1 MSQNII
7 LLYKKDKNNFEEML
21 KNNLVNPKV
30 LMEQNNNGETVLH
43 HLIKSNDNKC
53 VENVLNFVKNNL
65 SRTEKQ
71 KFIDTQDENGN
82 TAFHLATQK
91 RAFEIATLLDIYGAN
106 KKIPN
111 NNNEI
116 IDVDTEFTDSSD
128 QINCGDRQKINKLV
142 HNIIKPNK
150 NYNNFSEELIPV
162 QQKKNKMLLE
172 KEEEWPKTLDDVNE
186 TDNTDRSLSIELENL
201 ILSESP
207 KKKSKRE
214 NNLTESPKSDLE
226 LPESFDDIILT
237 DSSKSK
243 SDSNKKKNFINNF
256 FDNFFSSKQKGGQ
269 RDKTSLNLS
278 DKYTSDFNS
287 SSTINLNENMSEF
300 ETSTS
305 EFLKYI
311 DNKINQQGGRKIKSS
326 SKSKGK
332 SKSKSKSRN
341 MKSLSSSSSSFSLSD
356 DNRSNSKSSESSFS
370 SDLSSLDSESSFNS
384 KSSDL
389 SSLGSNSSV
398 SDLDMISLSSFGFS
412 KLKGGAKRKQTK
424 KTKKTKGSKKSK
436 YSVSREFSKADE
448 LHKEV
453 IKIIQDLGYSEQEAR
468 IIKAGLYSYTKDK
481 HPELSNYERSVKMKS
496 YATQQHIANLDI
508 NAIKQAIE
516 THFANKKK
524 EIEKKM

>member
-1 MSQNII
+1 MSGNII
-7 LLYKKDKNNFEEML
+7 LLYNKNKNNFEDML
-21 KNNLVNPKV
+21 KNNLVNPKI
-30 LMEQNNNGETVLH
+30 LMEQNNLGETVLH

-91 RAFEIATLLDIYGAN
+91 RAFDIATLLDIYGAN

-150 NYNNFSEELIPV
+150 NYNNFSEELNSV
-162 QQKKNKMLLE
+162 QQNNKKMLSE
-172 KEEEWPKTLDDVNE
+172 KEEEWPKTLDEVNE
-186 TDNTDRSLSIELENL
+186 TDNKNNTDNSLSIELENL
-201 ILSESP
+201 ILSENSN
-207 KKKSKRE
+207 KKTKTKKE
-214 NNLTESPKSDLE
+214 NNLTESPKSTE

-256 FDNFFSSKQKGGQ
+256 FDNFFGSKQKGG
-269 RDKTSLNLS
+269 NAS

-287 SSTINLNENMSEF
+287 SSTMNLNENMSEF

-311 DNKINQQGGRKIKSS
+311 DNKINQQGGRRNKAS

-332 SKSKSKSRN
+332 TKSKSRN
-341 MKSLSSSSSSFSLSD
+341 IKSLSSSKSSKSSVSSFS
-356 DNRSNSKSSESSFS
+356 SKS
-370 SDLSSLDSESSFNS
+370 SDLSSLGSLSSY
-384 KSSDL
+384 SSDL

-412 KLKGGAKRKQTK
+412 NLKGGGKRK
-424 KTKKTKGSKKSK
+424 KTKKSK
-436 YSVSREFSKADE
+436 YSISREFSKSDE
-448 LHKEV
+448 IHKEV
-453 IKIIQDLGYSEQEAR
+453 IKMIQDLGYSEQEAR
-468 IIKAGLYSYTKDK
+468 IIKAGLYTYTKDK
-481 HPELSNYERSVKMKS
+481 HPELTNYERAVKMKS

-524 EIEKKM
+524 ETDKKMS